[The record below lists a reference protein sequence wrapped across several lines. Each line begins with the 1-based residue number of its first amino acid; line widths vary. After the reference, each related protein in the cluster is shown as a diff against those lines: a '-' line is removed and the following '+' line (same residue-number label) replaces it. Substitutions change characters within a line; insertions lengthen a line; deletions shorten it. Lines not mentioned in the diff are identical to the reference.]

1 MYLQRNLTSTKRAI
15 SLDLAR
21 GFMLLLIV
29 LAHAPLFLYGS
40 EPGVMSRPESVT
52 FLDKLLNSLGEL
64 LIDNRARPMFA
75 VLFGYGLVMMFE
87 KQLSKGKSEKE
98 AIKIVRRRSFYLIL
112 FGFIL
117 AVFIG
122 GQDILMAYGAAGILV
137 GWLLLRDNQVLIKA
151 TTIITLI
158 VMLYLPFI
166 WGSFLNEIG
175 SYGFGSD
182 FSANDRY
189 IQSLTE
195 AIFYFPII
203 PVFIH
208 FLFPV
213 LPSVLI
219 GIWAGRK
226 RLLTDSYRHHN
237 KLKIIAAIGITI
249 SITGALPLVMINK
262 VWEPS
267 FFVAGII
274 YGVHIITGIAGG
286 LGYAALFG
294 FLGNFIKNPGW
305 VTSSLTALG
314 KRSLTF
320 FILNETLLVILLS
333 PAALGLGGIL
343 NNTGVTFIALSI
355 WILAVVI
362 ATILEKFHINGPL
375 ETLMRHLVYR
385 K

>member
-1 MYLQRNLTSTKRAI
+1 
-15 SLDLAR
+15 
-21 GFMLLLIV
+21 
-29 LAHAPLFLYGS
+29 
-40 EPGVMSRPESVT
+40 MSRPESVT
-52 FLDKLLNSLGEL
+52 FLDLLLNSLGEL
-64 LIDNRARPMFA
+64 LIDNRARPLFA

-87 KQLSKGKSEKE
+87 KQLSKGNSKIE
-98 AIKIVRRRSFYLIL
+98 AIKTVRRRSFYLIL

-122 GQDILMAYGAAGILV
+122 GQDKLMAYGVAGILL
-137 GWLLLRDNQVLIKA
+137 GWLLLRDDKVLLKV

-158 VMLYLPFI
+158 FMLYLPFI

-175 SYGFGSD
+175 RYGFGSD
-182 FSANDRY
+182 FSADDRY

-195 AIFYFPII
+195 AMLTFPII

-208 FLFPV
+208 FHFPV
-213 LPSVLI
+213 FPSVLI
-219 GIWAGRK
+219 GIWAGRI
-226 RLLTDSYRHHN
+226 RLLIDSDRHHH
-237 KLKIIAAIGITI
+237 KLKIIATIGISI
-249 SITGALPLVMINK
+249 SIIGALPLVMINK

-267 FFVAGII
+267 YFVAGII
-274 YGVHIITGIAGG
+274 YGVQIITGIAGG

-294 FLGNFIKNPGW
+294 FLANFIKNPGW
-305 VTSSLTALG
+305 VTNSLIALG

-333 PAALGLGGIL
+333 PVALGFGGTVT
-343 NNTGVTFIALSI
+343 NTGVTFVALSI

-362 ATILEKFHINGPL
+362 ASILEKFHINGPL
-375 ETLMRHLVYR
+375 ESLMRHLVYR